1 MLDRHD
7 KGDEEV
13 PSEGSDKAAAVGD
26 GGEAGA
32 WSDADD
38 DRVFKALASP
48 VRCRMLDVLK
58 DGGRSTGA
66 LAEAV
71 PELDRTTVLQHLR
84 VLERAGLVLGTR
96 VGRERRLTLAPMPI
110 RRIYRRFIAPYMD
123 GAVELFE
130 DLGAE

>member
-1 MLDRHD
+1 MSSEAR
-7 KGDEEV
+7 KGSGEEF
-13 PSEGSDKAAAVGD
+13 S
-26 GGEAGA
+26 
-32 WSDADD
+32 DD
-38 DRVFKALASP
+38 DLVFKALASP
-48 VRCRMLDVLK
+48 VRRRMLDALRVGELTT
-58 DGGRSTGA
+58 GR
-66 LAEAV
+66 LCEV
-71 PELDRTTVLQHLR
+71 FDELDRTTVLQHLR